1 MSDLKKPEP
10 VTTGH
15 IQGLRRLREVAPG
28 LPLTAGEI
36 ERLDRT
42 IWAAQQFFLLQ
53 AEFPRS
59 VAN

>member
-1 MSDLKKPEP
+1 MSDLKKPEA

-15 IQGLRRLREVAPG
+15 IQGLRRLREVALG
-28 LPLTAGEI
+28 LRLTAGEI